1 MLNKLK
7 EEKGFL
13 VLAAYLFPILLA
25 LVALVVEFTQI
36 RAVQND
42 LKAAVDAAA
51 LAGVLAANVNAD
63 TIEESVYDSEG
74 NLIRIDK
81 KTYNHRIINHP
92 QYAYQNAVR
101 TFQKNM
107 HEMGWTSDD
116 SGRVTVYTSDLYG
129 EAVTSGMIDA
139 VTGVGVPDNRGDYS
153 DIDEYYFS
161 ATARVKTYIISPIMK
176 ALTTVMGIPSP
187 VDDLNRIVLK
197 EESKARVKVEITE
210 S

>member
-1 MLNKLK
+1 MLRKLK

-13 VLAAYLFPILLA
+13 VMAAYLFPVLLGM
-25 LVALVVEFTQI
+25 VALVIEFTQI

-51 LAGVLAANVNAD
+51 LAGVLAANVHAD

-92 QYAYQNAVR
+92 QYAYQNAVN

-107 HEMGWTSDD
+107 AAMGWTNDD
-116 SGRVTVYTSDLYG
+116 SGRVTVYTSDMYG
-129 EAVTSGMIDA
+129 ETVNSGMIDA
-139 VTGVGVPDNRGDYS
+139 VTGVGVPENRGDYS

-161 ATARVKTYIISPIMK
+161 ATARVKTYLISPMLKLLSEISGRP
-176 ALTTVMGIPSP
+176 AP
-187 VDDLNRIVLK
+187 VDNLNRILVSA
-197 EESKARVKVEITE
+197 ESTARVKVEITE
-210 S
+210 N